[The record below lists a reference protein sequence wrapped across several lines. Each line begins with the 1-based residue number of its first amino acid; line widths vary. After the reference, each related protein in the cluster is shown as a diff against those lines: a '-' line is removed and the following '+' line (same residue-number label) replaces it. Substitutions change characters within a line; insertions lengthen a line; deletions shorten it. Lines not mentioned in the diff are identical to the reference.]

1 MIPILYESQHL
12 SIQTLWVFVVIALLF
27 SSYLAV
33 RRLKRQRVNFTL
45 LIQHN
50 GLFLF
55 AGLFLSRLVYFIFNT
70 DTYFPRF
77 DLRTLWNFL
86 SIWDQGFS
94 LWGAILGFTLAL
106 GYRLWKE
113 SEEML
118 KWADALV
125 VPMIIGV
132 MIGGIGSFLGGYAYG
147 TPTNL
152 PWGVRYE
159 IANVRYTVPIH
170 PTQIYLIL
178 LLALLLWTKRK
189 LSERSEFLAEEG
201 NGSLYLINGFSIIYF
216 LLEFLRGDVTLHIW
230 KLRIGHYLSAL
241 IFVISLTFLIKR
253 YRTYKT
259 TQEHE
264 STSST

>member
-12 SIQTLWVFVVIALLF
+12 SIQTQWVFVVIALLF

-50 GLFLF
+50 GLFLLS
-55 AGLFLSRLVYFIFNT
+55 ALFFSRLVFFFFNT
-70 DTYFPRF
+70 DAYFPRF
-77 DLRTLWNFL
+77 DWRTLWNFL
-86 SIWDQGFS
+86 SIWDQGLS
-94 LWGAILGFTLAL
+94 LWGAVLGFFVAL
-106 GYRLWKE
+106 SYRLWKE
-113 SEEML
+113 QEEML
-118 KWADALV
+118 KWADALF
-125 VPMIIGV
+125 VPMLIGI

-147 TPTNL
+147 TPTKL

-178 LLALLLWTKRK
+178 LVGLLLWSKRELRK
-189 LSERSEFLAEEG
+189 RTEFFSKEG
-201 NGSLYLINGFSIIYF
+201 NGSLYLINGFSLIYF
-216 LLEFLRGDVTLHIW
+216 ILEFLRGDVTLLIW

-241 IFVISLTFLIKR
+241 VFLISITFLIKR
-253 YRTYKT
+253 YRAYKNP
-259 TQEHE
+259 QDHE
-264 STSST
+264 SIPST